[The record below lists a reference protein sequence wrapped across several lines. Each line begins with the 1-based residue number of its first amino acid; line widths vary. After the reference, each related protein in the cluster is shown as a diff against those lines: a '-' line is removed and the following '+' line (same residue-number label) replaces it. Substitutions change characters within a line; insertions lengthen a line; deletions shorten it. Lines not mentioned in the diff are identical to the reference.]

1 MKSFLNSSAGKM
13 RANFQ
18 RGREGQAGL
27 ETALQLGEALDTQLQ
42 YPFLLFLNRDNRRIF
57 AYPVLRNAILLE
69 TFHTGVYLGS
79 KKSRFSIIINS

>member
-1 MKSFLNSSAGKM
+1 MW
-13 RANFQ
+13 ANFQ

-42 YPFLLFLNRDNRRIF
+42 YPFFLLFLNRDNRCIF

-69 TFHTGVYLGS
+69 TFHIGVYLGS